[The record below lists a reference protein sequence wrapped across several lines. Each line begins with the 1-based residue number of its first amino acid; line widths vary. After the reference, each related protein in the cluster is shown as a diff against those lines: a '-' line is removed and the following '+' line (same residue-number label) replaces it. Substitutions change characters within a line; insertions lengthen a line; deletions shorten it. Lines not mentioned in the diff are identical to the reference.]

1 MPINKVIISGNL
13 VRDAEQHGNL
23 ASFTVAVNS
32 RRRDDAGDWVDSPNF
47 IDCKILGERAG
58 KLVGYL
64 TKGKKVAIEGLLDT
78 DIWETKDGQ
87 KRSKLTVIVRE
98 IEFMSAREERQQ
110 APRDAYEA
118 EEDIPF

>member
-1 MPINKVIISGNL
+1 MPINKVIISGNI
-13 VRDAEQHGNL
+13 VRDAEQHGSL

-32 RRRDDAGDWVDSPNF
+32 RRRDESGDWVDSPNF

-64 TKGKKVAIEGLLDT
+64 TKGKKVALEGSLDT
-78 DIWETKDGQ
+78 DRWETKDGQ
-87 KRSKLTVIVRE
+87 KRSALRVIVRE
-98 IEFMSAREERQQ
+98 IEFMSVREERPQ

-118 EEDIPF
+118 EDIPF

>member
-32 RRRDDAGDWVDSPNF
+32 RRRDDAGGWVDSPNF

-64 TKGKKVAIEGLLDT
+64 TKGKKVALEGSLDT
-78 DIWETKDGQ
+78 DRWETKDGQ